1 MSTDYNRQIRMLDF
15 VEADGGSALEGLSD
29 LVSFLRIGKD
39 GDDVDDE
46 IDGRRRRGRPRRIG
60 DDERPRRAERKR

>member
-1 MSTDYNRQIRMLDF
+1 MTDYNRQNRLLDF
-15 VEADGGSALEGLSD
+15 VEAEGGSPLEGLSD
-29 LVSFLRIGKD
+29 LVSFLRIGVE
-39 GDDVDDE
+39 GEIDDE